1 MHKKVTRKDG
11 GVSPVIATILMVAI
25 TVVLAATLYLMI
37 GNMNIQR
44 NSNTTPPISLVPTK
58 NGNHNWTLQ
67 VASGKI
73 SPIDMKYSILTRN
86 YTYVIIGADFPLK
99 SGVNDTNGITWVDA
113 NGDGAFDT
121 GDTVLVNS
129 NSIEPGDYF
138 KITAG
143 GQGEVQLP
151 Y

>member
-1 MHKKVTRKDG
+1 MVTRRDI

-25 TVVLAATLYLMI
+25 TVVLAATLYIMI
-37 GNMNIQR
+37 GDMNTQG
-44 NSNTTPPISLVPTK
+44 NPNTSPPISFVPTK
-58 NGNHNWTLQ
+58 NGNHNWMLQ

-73 SPIDMKYSILTRN
+73 SPIDMKYSILTKN
-86 YTYVIIGADFPLK
+86 YTYVVIGADFPIK
-99 SGVNDTNGITWVDA
+99 SGVNDTNGITWMDA

-121 GDTVLVNS
+121 GDTVLINS
-129 NSIEPGDYF
+129 NSIDSGDYF

-143 GQGEVQLP
+143 GQGEAQLP